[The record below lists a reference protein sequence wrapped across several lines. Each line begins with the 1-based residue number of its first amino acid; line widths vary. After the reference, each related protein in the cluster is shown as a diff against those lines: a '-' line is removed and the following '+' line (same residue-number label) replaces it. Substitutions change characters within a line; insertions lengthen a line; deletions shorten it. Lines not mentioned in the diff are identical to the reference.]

1 MRKIKRLNADIPD
14 VLKPVRIAQEESK
27 LRKHY
32 LQSPE
37 LRRYSRPPI
46 NTEIFYAES
55 VRAALHKTFHSR
67 CAWCETHVAPRDEEI
82 VHFRPLS
89 NAKGLEDEASAESYG
104 WFAYAWDNLFLSCT
118 ECDRVRR
125 NYFPVESVRAPVLS
139 SWEEANALETV
150 LLINPCRDDP
160 LRHLSLSPDGA
171 LRALTDKG
179 KHTLLL
185 FGLNRSELMFARE
198 EQIRM
203 VQTLIFEGSG
213 SIEEFKEYYSS
224 NKCSPGLIN
233 FIISIL
239 LKEHVGTRRAQ
250 STIKVE
256 SFIKD
261 SLQNGHFAFDQYV
274 ITRSV
279 IYDEPVLLD
288 IPEAYYSNIATKLD
302 DESRASL
309 HLKSIDIQHFKGLDH
324 LTLSLKH
331 SESKSLTPCTMLL
344 GENATGKSS
353 ILQSIA
359 LAMMTEVQRR
369 KLRLLYDAYIARD
382 RGGWTVDHIQPA
394 VIRLKFNDGS
404 ISTFR
409 IDENFNASGEGA
421 GDIVFLAYGA
431 RRFVE
436 PRKRRGKNRS
446 VVSDTLFNPVAL
458 LSNPTGWLQECEESV
473 FLSVAKAMKEILAL
487 KQDDIIF
494 RNDQGHIMVQA
505 HKRNT
510 PLENM
515 SDGYK
520 ALFYV
525 AIDIMRHMLDRWDN
539 LEYAS
544 GIVII
549 DEIETHLHP
558 RWKMQVV
565 GAFRRAMPG
574 VQFIF
579 TTHDPLCLRG
589 MYDGEVHVLKRDE
602 MHAISEEDELPGFQG
617 LRTEQLL
624 TSEYFGLLSPND
636 PEFERKLE
644 EITLQGEGN
653 QATYIRQIEREL
665 SEMTVLGTTLN
676 QRVVHEALARYL
688 DAVTRKR
695 PEAKDIKE
703 DAIRAILNVLEQKGY

>member
-1 MRKIKRLNADIPD
+1 MRKIKRLTTDIPD
-14 VLKPVRIAQEESK
+14 VLKPARIAQEEGR
-27 LRKHY
+27 LRKYY

-46 NTEIFYAES
+46 NTEIFFAES
-55 VRAALHKTFHSR
+55 VRVALHKTFHNR
-67 CAWCETHVAPRDEEI
+67 CAWCETHIAPREEEI

-89 NAKGLEDEASAESYG
+89 NAKGLKDEESVESYG
-104 WFAYAWDNLFLSCT
+104 WLAYVWDNLFLSCP
-118 ECDRVRR
+118 ECDRARR

-139 SWEEANALETV
+139 TWEEANALEKV

-160 LRHLSLSPDGA
+160 LQHLSLRLDGT
-171 LRALTDKG
+171 LKALTDKG
-179 KHTLLL
+179 KHTLLI
-185 FGLNRSELMFARE
+185 FRLNRSELVFTRA
-198 EQIRM
+198 EQIRI
-203 VQTLIFEGSG
+203 VHTPIFEANS
-213 SIEEFKEYYSS
+213 SFEEFKDCFSS
-224 NKCSPGLIN
+224 DKLSPGITN
-233 FIISIL
+233 FIVSKL
-239 LKEHVGTRRAQ
+239 LREHEGARRAN
-250 STIKVE
+250 STSKVE

-261 SLQNGHFAFDQYV
+261 SLKHNRFAFNRPV
-274 ITRSV
+274 NTRV
-279 IYDEPVLLD
+279 EIYEESVLLD
-288 IPEAYYSNIATKLD
+288 IPETYYNNLARTLD
-302 DESRASL
+302 EESRASL
-309 HLKSIDIQHFKGLDH
+309 HLKTIEIRHFKGINRF
-324 LTLSLKH
+324 SMNLKH
-331 SESKSLTPCTMLL
+331 SESKSLAPCTMLL

-359 LAMMTEVQRR
+359 LTMMNQTQRK
-369 KLRLLYDAYIARD
+369 KLHLRYDDFIARE
-382 RGGWTVDHIQPA
+382 RGGWTVDNIQPA
-394 VIRLKFNDGS
+394 MIRLIFNDGS

-409 IDENFNASGEGA
+409 IDEDFNPSGEGA
-421 GDIVFLAYGA
+421 NNIVFLAYGA

-436 PRKRRGKNRS
+436 PRKRGGKRKS
-446 VVSDTLFNPVAL
+446 IVSNTLFNPVAL
-458 LSNPTGWLQECEESV
+458 LSNPTGWLQECEEEV

-494 RNDQGHIMVQA
+494 RNEQNHIMVRA

-602 MHAISEEDELPGFQG
+602 THTITEEDDLPGFQG

-624 TSEYFGLLSPND
+624 TSEYFGLLSSND
-636 PEFERKLE
+636 PELERKLE
-644 EITLQGEGN
+644 EITWQGGEN
-653 QATYIRQIEREL
+653 QVVYIRQIEREL
-665 SEMTVLGTTLN
+665 SEMTVLGTSLS

-688 DAVTRKR
+688 DAVTRR
-695 PEAKDIKE
+695 RLEAKDIKE

>member
-67 CAWCETHVAPRDEEI
+67 CAWCETHVASRDEEV

-89 NAKGLEDEASAESYG
+89 NAKGLNDEKSVESYG
-104 WFAYAWDNLFLSCT
+104 WLAYVWDNLFMSCP
-118 ECDRVRR
+118 ECNRARR
-125 NYFPVESVRAPVLS
+125 NYFPVESSRAPVLS
-139 SWEEANALETV
+139 TWEESNALERV

-160 LRHLSLSPDGA
+160 LRHLSLNRDGT

-179 KHTLLL
+179 NHTLLI
-185 FGLNRSELMFARE
+185 FGLNRSELVFTRT
-198 EQIRM
+198 EQIRI
-203 VQTLIFEGSG
+203 VHSLILDGASPV
-213 SIEEFKEYYSS
+213 EEFKNYYSS
-224 NKCSPGLIN
+224 DKCLLGVTN
-233 FIISIL
+233 FIVAAL
-239 LKEHVGTRRAQ
+239 LKEYVGERGTH
-250 STIKVE
+250 STIKIE

-261 SLQNGHFAFDQYV
+261 SLQQNHFVFDPPV
-274 ITRSV
+274 TTGIE
-279 IYDEPVLLD
+279 IYKEPVRLV
-288 IPEAYYSNIATKLD
+288 IPETYYKNLAKKLD
-302 DESRASL
+302 DESRAAL
-309 HLKSIDIQHFKGLDH
+309 HLKSIEIQNFKGLNH
-324 LTLSLKH
+324 FALNLKH
-331 SESKSLTPCTMLL
+331 SESKSLAPCTMLL

-359 LAMMTEVQRR
+359 LAMMTQAQRK
-369 KLRLLYDAYIARD
+369 KLHLSYDDFIARD
-382 RGGWTVDHIQPA
+382 NGEWTVDIIQPA
-394 VIRLKFNDGS
+394 MIRLKFNDDS
-404 ISTFR
+404 MSTFS
-409 IDENFNASGEGA
+409 IDEEFNARGERA
-421 GDIVFLAYGA
+421 NDIVFLAYGA
-431 RRFVE
+431 RRFVK
-436 PRKRRGKNRS
+436 PRKRGGKS
-446 VVSDTLFNPVAL
+446 KSTVSNTLFNPVAL
-458 LSNPTGWLQECEESV
+458 LSNPTGWLQECKEQV

-494 RNDQGHIMVQA
+494 RNEQSHIMVQA

-565 GAFRRAMPG
+565 GAFRRAMPN

-602 MHAISEEDELPGFQG
+602 THIITEEDDLPGFQG

-636 PEFERKLE
+636 PELERKLE

-653 QATYIRQIEREL
+653 QATYILQIEREL
-665 SEMTVLGTTLN
+665 SEMTVLGTTLS

-695 PEAKDIKE
+695 PKAKDIKE
-703 DAIRAILNVLEQKGY
+703 DAIRAILNVLKHKGY